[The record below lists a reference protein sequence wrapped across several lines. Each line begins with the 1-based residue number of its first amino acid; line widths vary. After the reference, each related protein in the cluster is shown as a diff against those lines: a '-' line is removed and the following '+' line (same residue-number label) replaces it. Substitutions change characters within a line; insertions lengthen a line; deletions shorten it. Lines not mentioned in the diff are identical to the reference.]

1 MTDSFSFTL
10 EKGSILITKPQILVR
25 VYTLQKYYDGAPL
38 SYRSGDY
45 RIEKIPENYRLD
57 LELQGS
63 LTEAGKL
70 SLRKLSNLPMTV
82 YDGYGNDVT
91 QEYYVKFVGEP
102 LRVDRRAIEV
112 ASVSRTKEYDGKPL
126 KGDFA
131 WISKGSLAKGH
142 KIEFEL
148 FSQLIDVGSIPNT
161 IQNVR
166 IYDEKGNVVTRNYRI
181 AKKAGTLTVERPA

>member
-1 MTDSFSFTL
+1 MY
-10 EKGSILITKPQILVR
+10 KRQ
-25 VYTLQKYYDGAPL
+25 
-38 SYRSGDY
+38 
-45 RIEKIPENYRLD
+45 
-57 LELQGS
+57 
-63 LTEAGKL
+63 
-70 SLRKLSNLPMTV
+70 
-82 YDGYGNDVT
+82 
-91 QEYYVKFVGEP
+91 
-102 LRVDRRAIEV
+102 
-112 ASVSRTKEYDGKPL
+112 PL

-181 AKKAGTLTVERPA
+181 AKKAVSYTHLDVYKRQRPWTSIKSTTD

>member
-1 MTDSFSFTL
+1 M
-10 EKGSILITKPQILVR
+10 
-25 VYTLQKYYDGAPL
+25 
-38 SYRSGDY
+38 
-45 RIEKIPENYRLD
+45 
-57 LELQGS
+57 
-63 LTEAGKL
+63 
-70 SLRKLSNLPMTV
+70 
-82 YDGYGNDVT
+82 
-91 QEYYVKFVGEP
+91 
-102 LRVDRRAIEV
+102 
-112 ASVSRTKEYDGKPL
+112 

-181 AKKAGTLTVERPA
+181 AEKGGHADRGKARVKAEKGKIR